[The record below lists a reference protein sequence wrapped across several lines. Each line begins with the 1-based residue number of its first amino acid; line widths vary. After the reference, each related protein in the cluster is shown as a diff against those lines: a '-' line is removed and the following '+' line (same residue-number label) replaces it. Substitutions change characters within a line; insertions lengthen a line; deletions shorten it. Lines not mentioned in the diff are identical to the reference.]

1 MKIFNRYLNIKIYGL
16 EEEFGLEFYQYRD
29 VKCCK
34 RKFSGL
40 GRIYRM
46 RRVGRLGSYFEEEM
60 FGRVGLM
67 DWRLRS
73 YCLRVKIKISRL
85 RCYKNEGKRG
95 LGSRKE

>member
-1 MKIFNRYLNIKIYGL
+1 
-16 EEEFGLEFYQYRD
+16 
-29 VKCCK
+29 
-34 RKFSGL
+34 
-40 GRIYRM
+40 M